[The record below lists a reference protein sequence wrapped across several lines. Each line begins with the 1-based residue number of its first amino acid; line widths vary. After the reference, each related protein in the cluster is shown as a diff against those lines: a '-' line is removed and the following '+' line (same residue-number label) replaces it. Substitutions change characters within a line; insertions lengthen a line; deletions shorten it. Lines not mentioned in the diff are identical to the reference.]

1 MEATFHN
8 LKLLVLSIAGILL
21 CYTSVFAQNGEK
33 LRPGVIY
40 EAGDQLYSPTYGIRG
55 EVPLGWQGALPR
67 DTELFLLVPTHVT
80 TDVEIYTFVAEDE
93 LSAIQERWE
102 QPIEISSGIL
112 AQPQG
117 DPKQEEDMLI
127 QNFSFSNRPDYE
139 AVGYAKCGAFGQCT
153 VSFLV
158 GNLKQ
163 MPKARQSQEEFMQ
176 SLAFEKPDPNAARE
190 PFDWQA
196 FLPDKHIFTYYAMRG
211 NPNKNNL
218 YLCPDGTFTS
228 DISRKSMVEA
238 LDNHTGRQKGTYEL
252 NVKDNGTADLI
263 LNFKKKKLPPLQV
276 NLMMEDDKLYMNE
289 VRVMA
294 IMNTE
299 CK

>member
-1 MEATFHN
+1 MEATLHN
-8 LKLLVLSIAGILL
+8 LKLLSLSIAAILL

-80 TDVEIYTFVAEDE
+80 TDVEIYTFAAEDD

-102 QPIEISSGIL
+102 LPIEISSGIL

-117 DPKQEEDMLI
+117 DPKQEENMLI
-127 QNFSFSNRPDYE
+127 QNFSFSNRTDYE
-139 AVGYAKCGAFGQCT
+139 AVGYAKCGEFGQCT

-176 SLAFEKPDPNAARE
+176 SLAFEKPDPNAAQE
-190 PFDWQA
+190 PFDWQT
-196 FLPDKHIFTYYAMRG
+196 FLPDKHIFTYYHMQS
-211 NPNKNNL
+211 NPHKSNL
-218 YLCPDGTFTS
+218 HLCPDGTFTS
-228 DISRKSMVEA
+228 DISRKVAIDA
-238 LDNHTGRQKGTYEL
+238 LDQYAGRQKGTYKFESL
-252 NVKDNGTADLI
+252 ENGTAQLT
-263 LNFKKKKLPPLQV
+263 LSFQKKKLPPLQV

-289 VRVMA
+289 IRVMA
-294 IMNTE
+294 IVNTD